1 MEQRPDQG
9 NQISP
14 EIIAQMRDEMERAK
28 EYELID
34 ILDGI
39 RIDYGIGWA
48 IYCSSFM
55 GREVDVWRVNV
66 CEALNA

>member
-9 NQISP
+9 NQISA
-14 EIIAQMRDEMERAK
+14 EILDQMWDEMQRAR
-28 EYELID
+28 EYELIE

-39 RIDYGIGWA
+39 RKEFGIGWA

-55 GREVDVWRVNV
+55 GREVDVWRAGV
-66 CEALNA
+66 CEALNV